1 MKKLLAL
8 LLVFVMLFA
17 FAACGDSDDSS
28 DNAELEEYIDSIQDE
43 IDEAIDEYEA
53 MGMSIKV
60 VARGD
65 SLAYVYRFT
74 TEVEDVDAA
83 RNQLKSGISAQ
94 DSVFENVLKELKKE
108 VKSAESVIVEYQN
121 KDGSVIYSKEYD

>member
-8 LLVFVMLFA
+8 LLALAMLFA
-17 FAACGDSDDSS
+17 FAACGDSS
-28 DNAELEEYIDSIQDE
+28 DNEELEEYIDSIQDE
-43 IDEAIDEYEA
+43 IDDALEVYEA
-53 MGMSIKV
+53 QGLSIKV

-65 SLAYVYRFT
+65 SLAYIYRFT

-83 RNQLKSGISAQ
+83 RTQLKSALADQ
-94 DSVFENVLKELKKE
+94 DSVFENVLDELKKE